1 MSKNKRIIFD
11 KNVLDMVKTLSKI
24 ELKDE
29 IMKVDEMIDKTQ
41 DELAEQLAYKDLLYR
56 EAWGRGQRE
65 ERENQ
70 D

>member
-1 MSKNKRIIFD
+1 MSISKRIIFD
-11 KNVLDMVKTLSKI
+11 KEILDMVKSLSKI

-29 IMKVDEMIDKTQ
+29 ISKVDEMLEQTQ
-41 DELAEQLAYKDLLYR
+41 EELAQQLAYKDLLYR
-56 EAWGRGQRE
+56 EAWNRGQRE

>member
-1 MSKNKRIIFD
+1 MSISKRIIFE
-11 KNVLDMVKTLSKI
+11 KEILDMVKSLSKI

-29 IMKVDEMIDKTQ
+29 ISKVDEMLEQTQ
-41 DELAEQLAYKDLLYR
+41 EELAQQLAYKDLLYR
-56 EAWGRGQRE
+56 EAWNRGQRE

>member
-11 KNVLDMVKTLSKI
+11 KEITDMVKALSKI

-29 IMKVDEMIDKTQ
+29 ICKVDEMIEQTQ
-41 DELAEQLAYKDLLYR
+41 EELAQQLAYKDLLYR
-56 EAWGRGQRE
+56 EVWARGQDE
-65 ERENQ
+65 DKDNQ

>member
-1 MSKNKRIIFD
+1 MSISKRIIFD
-11 KNVLDMVKTLSKI
+11 KEVLDMVKSLSKI

-29 IMKVDEMIDKTQ
+29 ISKVGEMIEHTQ
-41 DELAEQLAYKDLLYR
+41 EELADQLAYKDLLYR
-56 EAWGRGQRE
+56 EAWSRGQRE

>member
-1 MSKNKRIIFD
+1 MNKNKRIIFD

-56 EAWGRGQRE
+56 EAWARGQRE